1 MQKVILP
8 DTSSAPQDAM
18 SSNIKELNIGVESI
32 SRWRIDDDTHLP
44 EGSQRAPTYIPLNRP
59 LHDVL
64 HRPTLNERLP
74 DLLQPATID
83 PELTEPSILM
93 EARVDTRTLIAL
105 NASQAS
111 GIQKATLERAL
122 ALIDHNELL
131 DEEVRASLATL
142 YRG

>member
-1 MQKVILP
+1 
-8 DTSSAPQDAM
+8 M

-44 EGSQRAPTYIPLNRP
+44 KEGRRAPGYIPLNRP

-74 DLLQPATID
+74 DLLQPETID
-83 PELTEPSILM
+83 PDLTAPAVLAETQ
-93 EARVDTRTLIAL
+93 VDVRTLLAHF
-105 NASQAS
+105 ASHTT
-111 GIQKATLERAL
+111 GLQKATLERAL

-142 YRG
+142 YRA

>member
-1 MQKVILP
+1 
-8 DTSSAPQDAM
+8 M

-44 EGSQRAPTYIPLNRP
+44 EGGRRAPAYLPVNRP
-59 LHDVL
+59 MHDVL

-83 PELTEPSILM
+83 PDLTEPSVLM
-93 EARVDTRTLIAL
+93 EARIDTRTLIAL
-105 NASQAS
+105 YASQAT
-111 GIQKATLERAL
+111 GLQKATLERAL